1 MTKRDLTPSE
11 GSIKE
16 ITDLDTGDHLCCIY
30 EDDEEHREVL
40 TPFIKRGLET
50 NQKVI
55 YIVDANT
62 ADVILNYL
70 REGNYPPEPYLDS
83 GQLLILTQDQSY
95 VKGGE
100 FDPDAMIDL
109 LKSETKKALEE
120 GYEALRVTGEMT
132 WALRGHPGSER
143 LMEYENKL
151 NRFFPDHQALG
162 LCQYDRREF
171 DPEILLGVL
180 RTHPIAVIGDQVY
193 DNFHF
198 IRPEQ
203 LLGEGPKEAELDSW
217 EEGLARSKEKKLRL
231 EHSNSL
237 LRSVRNVNQLLVQE
251 KERGSLIQ
259 GICDALIET
268 RGLSAVWIALFNE
281 SGGLEAAA
289 QAGLGQDFQPMLRR
303 LKAGDLPERV
313 RKTLDQSGVLVT
325 KDLSS
330 TCGDCPLSAKYA
342 GTGSMSSKLKYA
354 GRVYGLISASV
365 EGKYVDEGEEKG
377 LFEEVAGDIA
387 FGLHDI
393 ETEKKLKRSEE
404 RYRKYFEKTGDA
416 IFILKMGGDEHG
428 KILDVNSSAVEQT
441 GYARDELLG
450 MNMIEDI
457 SAEKPTPAPEEIDR
471 RLERGETVNFTE
483 KKSRK
488 NGSEYWTE
496 VVVTPLEHEGKQA
509 NLSINRDVTERKR
522 ALEELRKKEK
532 EQSVLFSNLPGMAY
546 RCDND
551 RDWTM
556 HFVSEG
562 VQELT
567 GYAPEDLIDNSTV
580 PYGKL
585 ILEEDRDKVWNQVQR
600 ALDVGEQYEVEYRI
614 ERRGGEE
621 RYVWEQGC
629 GVFDEKGEL
638 QNLQGFITDI
648 TEERRSQRKLR
659 ESFVEL
665 AETTSRVLGVRDPY
679 TEKHEQRVAQLAR
692 EVGERM
698 GLEENRLRGLYIG
711 GILHDIGKIAIPET
725 ILTKPGELKDVEWE
739 MIKSHP
745 EVGYRQILEDTHFP
759 WPVAEMTLHHHE
771 RLDGSG
777 YPDGLEGDELT
788 TEVRILGA
796 VDVVEAMSTRRPYRE
811 ARSKDRALSVLQ
823 DGKGEKYDPDV
834 VEILKNMIDGG
845 KIEFGEDKEDE

>member
-1 MTKRDLTPSE
+1 MNEENLKPSE
-11 GSIKE
+11 ESIKE
-16 ITDLDTGDHLCCIY
+16 ITDLEAGDHLCCIY

-40 TPFIKRGLET
+40 TPFIKRGLEA

-62 ADVILNYL
+62 ADVILDYL

-83 GQLLILTQDQSY
+83 EQLLILTQDQSY

-109 LKSETKKALEE
+109 LKRETEKALNE

-151 NRFFPDHQALG
+151 NRFFPENQALG

-203 LLGEGPKEAELDSW
+203 LLGEEPKEAELDSW

-251 KERGSLIQ
+251 KERGNLIQ

-268 RGLSAVWIALFNE
+268 RGLSAVWIALFNDN
-281 SGGLEAAA
+281 GGLEAAA
-289 QAGLGQDFQPMLRR
+289 QAGLGQEFQPMLRR

-313 RKTLDQSGVLVT
+313 QKTLDESGVLVT
-325 KDLSS
+325 KNLPS
-330 TCGDCPLSAKYA
+330 TCSDCPLSEKYA
-342 GTGSMSSKLKYA
+342 GSGSLSSRLKY
-354 GRVYGLISASV
+354 GSRVYGLISASV
-365 EGKYVDEGEEKG
+365 AGKYVDDGEEKG

-393 ETEKKLKRSEE
+393 ETEKKLKKSKE
-404 RYRKYFEKTGDA
+404 RYQKYFEKTGDA
-416 IFILKMGGDEHG
+416 IFILNMGGEHHG
-428 KILDVNSSAVEQT
+428 RILDVNSSAEKQT
-441 GYARDELLG
+441 GYSRDELLG
-450 MNMIEDI
+450 MNMIDDL
-457 SAEKPTPAPEEIDR
+457 SAEKPNLNPEEIDR

-483 KKSRK
+483 KKSKK

-522 ALEELRKKEK
+522 ALEELRKKKK

-546 RCDND
+546 RCEND

-562 VQELT
+562 SRELT
-567 GYAPEDLIDNSTV
+567 GYTPEELIDNSTV
-580 PYGKL
+580 SYGEL
-585 ILEEDRDKVWNQVQR
+585 IVKEDRDKVWNQVQM
-600 ALDVGEQYEVEYRI
+600 ALDARTQYEVEYRI
-614 ERRGGEE
+614 ERKSGDE
-621 RYVWEQGC
+621 RYVREQGR
-629 GVFDEKGEL
+629 GVHDDGGNL

-648 TEERRSQRKLR
+648 TEERRSQRRLR

-745 EVGYRQILEDTHFP
+745 EVGYRQILADTHFP

-777 YPDGLEGDELT
+777 YPDGLKGDELT
-788 TEVRILGA
+788 TEVRILGP
-796 VDVVEAMSTRRPYRE
+796 VDVAEAMSTRRPYRE
-811 ARSKDRALSVLQ
+811 ARTEERTEKVLREGQ
-823 DGKGEKYDPDV
+823 GEKFDPEV
-834 VEILKNMIDGG
+834 VEILLDMIDEGE
-845 KIEFGEDKEDE
+845 IEFE

>member
-1 MTKRDLTPSE
+1 MNEKDLTPSE
-11 GSIKE
+11 ESIKE
-16 ITDLDTGDHLCCIY
+16 ITDLETGDHLCCIY

-40 TPFIKRGLET
+40 TPFIKQGLEA

-70 REGNYPPEPYLDS
+70 REENYSPKPYLDS

-100 FDPDAMIDL
+100 FDPDSMIEL
-109 LKSETKKALEE
+109 LKEETEKALEE

-151 NRFFPDHQALG
+151 NHFFPDHPALG

-171 DPEILLGVL
+171 DPEVLLGVL
-180 RTHPIAVIGDQVY
+180 RTHPIAVIGEEVY
-193 DNFHF
+193 DNFHY
-198 IRPEQ
+198 IEPGE
-203 LLGEGPKEAELDSW
+203 LLGDEPGKAELESW

-251 KERGSLIQ
+251 KEKESLIE
-259 GICDALIET
+259 GICDALTET
-268 RGLSAVWIALFNE
+268 RGLNAVWIALFDE
-281 SGGLEAAA
+281 SGGLNTVA
-289 QAGLGQDFQPMLRR
+289 QAGLDQDFRPMLRK
-303 LKAGDLPERV
+303 LESGDFPERV
-313 RKTLDQSGVLVT
+313 RRTLDESGVLVT
-325 KDLSS
+325 KNPPS
-330 TCGDCPLSAKYA
+330 TCSDCPLSESYA
-342 GTGSMSSKLKYA
+342 GMGSLASRLEYG
-354 GRVYGLISASV
+354 GRIYGLIAASV
-365 EGKYVDEGEEKG
+365 EKNYIDDREEKS

-387 FGLHDI
+387 FGMHNI
-393 ETEKKLKRSEE
+393 ETENELKKSKE
-404 RYRKYFEKTGDA
+404 RYQKYFEKTGDA
-416 IFILKMGGDEHG
+416 IFILKMGGEHHG
-428 KILDVNSSAVEQT
+428 RILDANSSAEKQT
-441 GYARDELLG
+441 GYSRDELLG
-450 MNMIEDI
+450 MNMIDDL
-457 SAEKPTPAPEEIDR
+457 SAEKPNPDPEEIDR

-483 KKSRK
+483 KKRSK
-488 NGSEYWTE
+488 DGSEYWTE

-522 ALEELRKKEK
+522 ALEKLRKKEK

-546 RCDND
+546 RCEND

-562 VQELT
+562 VKELT
-567 GYAPEDLIDNSTV
+567 GYAPEDLIDSSTI
-580 PYGKL
+580 PYAEL
-585 ILEEDRDKVWNQVQR
+585 IVEEDRDKVWNQVQR
-600 ALDVGEQYEVEYRI
+600 ALDAGAQYEVEYRI
-614 ERRGGEE
+614 ERRSGEE
-621 RYVWEQGC
+621 RYVWEQGR
-629 GVFDEKGEL
+629 GVYDEDGEL

-659 ESFVEL
+659 QSFVEL

-679 TEKHEQRVAQLAR
+679 TEEHEQRVAQLAR

-698 GLEENRLRGLYIG
+698 GLDEDRLLGLYIG

-725 ILTKPGELKDVEWE
+725 ILTKPGELKEVEWN

-745 EVGYRQILEDTHFP
+745 EVGYNQILEDTHFP

-777 YPDGLEGDELT
+777 YPDGLEGDELM
-788 TEVRILGA
+788 TEVRILGP
-796 VDVVEAMSTRRPYRE
+796 VDVAEAMSTRRPYRE
-811 ARSKDRALSVLQ
+811 ARTKERTEEVLRE
-823 DGKGEKYDPDV
+823 GKGEKFDPEV
-834 VEILKNMIDGG
+834 VEILLDMIEEGE
-845 KIEFGEDKEDE
+845 IEFGGE